1 MNKVWLILLS
11 LSIIALMFVD
21 PSGVLAGLTSASN
34 RAVKLSF
41 ELCAI
46 YAIWIG
52 IFSILE
58 QTGLSK
64 KFSKLLSPL
73 VNLIF
78 GKKNLSDETRQY
90 VSMNISANMLGMGG
104 AATPLGI
111 KAIESMNKD
120 NPDKT
125 TVTYPMTMLIVIC
138 CTVLQFLPTSIMGL
152 MSSAGSKNPASI
164 VFPSILASILSTTI
178 GIILVKVT
186 HLISQRRKRRKDKN
200 G

>member
-78 GKKNLSDETRQY
+78 GKKNISTIMRRL
-90 VSMNISANMLGMGG
+90 MNGLTEFP
-104 AATPLGI
+104 AAM
-111 KAIESMNKD
+111 KM
-120 NPDKT
+120 
-125 TVTYPMTMLIVIC
+125 
-138 CTVLQFLPTSIMGL
+138 
-152 MSSAGSKNPASI
+152 
-164 VFPSILASILSTTI
+164 
-178 GIILVKVT
+178 
-186 HLISQRRKRRKDKN
+186 
-200 G
+200 

>member
-1 MNKVWLILLS
+1 MNKVWIIFVCA
-11 LSIIALMFVD
+11 SIIALAFLD
-21 PSGVLAGLTSASN
+21 PGGVLAGLTSASN
-34 RAVKLSF
+34 KAVKLSL

-46 YAIWIG
+46 YAIWMG

-58 QTGLSK
+58 QTGISK

-78 GKKNLSDETRQY
+78 GKNNISDKTRELI
-90 VSMNISANMLGMGG
+90 SMNMSANMLGMGS

-111 KAIESMNKD
+111 KAIESMQQD
-120 NPDKT
+120 NNDKS
-125 TVTYPMTMLIVIC
+125 TVTYPMTMLIIIC
-138 CTVLQFLPTSIMGL
+138 CTVMQFLPSSIMGL

-164 VFPSILASILSTTI
+164 IAPSILCGILSCTV
-178 GIILVKVT
+178 GVILVK
-186 HLISQRRKRRKDKN
+186 ISHFFSKKRSKKKN